1 MTTSKGIRGKRDKR
15 RPTRCTSA
23 DRTFE
28 TKAEGVLGVNVET
41 SQDVL
46 ESCFVSRP
54 REMYSITY
62 EVKFLPE

>member
-1 MTTSKGIRGKRDKR
+1 MTTAKGIRGKRDEG

-23 DRTFE
+23 DRTLE
-28 TKAEGVLGVNVET
+28 TKAEGVLGIYVET

-62 EVKFLPE
+62 EVKFLPD